1 MNRVCLFVGILLCS
15 PLIAAAQTPTAPPV
29 PPTPPA
35 PPTAPAPRAVR
46 VVEPVYVDSVAIEDA
61 IRASRD
67 ALRQLDLDALASQGM
82 ELAAQRL
89 ERLDIEELKAQAK
102 DAAKSI
108 DVEKIKEEAKA
119 AAKTID
125 VEAVKKEAAALAK
138 QSMDFDYIKEK
149 AWEASERAFELKNFA
164 YDFQD
169 RGPEFQMRGPSG
181 GAYDSGLS
189 YIQRHQYEQAIT
201 RFDQAIAQKGPHAD
215 GALYWKAFA
224 QWKLGKADDVIATLN
239 ELRRSY
245 AQSRYLADAR
255 VLEADV
261 RKSPGDASD
270 DEIKL
275 LAIAAMQNSDPDRAI
290 PLLENVLK
298 ASNTLQLKKRALFV
312 LAQNDRPA
320 AHQILVN
327 YAKGSGNPDLQIEAI
342 RYLSARKQQTTAAE
356 LQDIYNSTQDIDVRR
371 AVLDGF
377 ANSGNKVALV
387 RVAGDPS
394 PEMRR
399 IALNNLG
406 NANLLTPQELMGFY
420 QKEDNK
426 DLRMSIVRSLGS
438 MQALDQLAQVIKTEK
453 DPAVRQ
459 QAIRSLGNIKAD
471 RTGQTL
477 VDLYSADQD
486 RDSRKAV
493 LSALSNQNN
502 AEALVAI
509 ARKETNGDMKLE
521 IFRKIA
527 DLAPKNKAAMDYLME
542 QIK

>member
-1 MNRVCLFVGILLCS
+1 MKQVGLFVGILLCF
-15 PLIAAAQTPTAPPV
+15 PLIAAAQTPV

-35 PPTAPAPRAVR
+35 PPPAPVPRTVRA
-46 VVEPVYVDSVAIEDA
+46 VEPVYVDPVVIDEA
-61 IRASRD
+61 IRVSQD
-67 ALRQLDLDALASQGM
+67 AL
-82 ELAAQRL
+82 
-89 ERLDIEELKAQAK
+89 ERIDVEELKAQAK
-102 DAAKSI
+102 EAAKSI

-119 AAKTID
+119 AAKSID
-125 VEAVKKEAAALAK
+125 VEAIKAQAKQAAELAK
-138 QSMDFDYIKEK
+138 QSMDFDYIKQQ
-149 AWEASERAFELKNFA
+149 AWEASDRAFELKSFA

-169 RGPEFQMRGPSG
+169 RGPEMRMGGSS

-201 RFDQAIAQKGPHAD
+201 RFDQAIAQKGPHSD

-224 QWKLGKADDVIATLN
+224 QWKLGKSEDAIATLA

-261 RKSPGDASD
+261 KKSPGDAND

-275 LAIAAMQNSDPDRAI
+275 LALAAMQNSDPDRAI
-290 PLLENVLK
+290 PALENFLK
-298 ASNTLQLKKRALFV
+298 GSNSLQLKRRALF
-312 LAQNDRPA
+312 LLGQNDRPA

-342 RYLSARKQQTTAAE
+342 RYLSARKQQTTATE

-377 ANSGNKVALV
+377 ANSGNKPALV
-387 RVAGDPS
+387 KVAGDQS
-394 PEMRR
+394 VDLRR
-399 IALNNLG
+399 IALNSLG

-477 VDLYSADQD
+477 VDLYGSDQD
-486 RDSRKAV
+486 RESRRAV

-509 ARKETNGDMKLE
+509 ARKETNGEMKLE
-521 IFRKIA
+521 IVRKIA
-527 DLAPKNKAAMDYLME
+527 DLAPRNKAAMDFLME

>member
-1 MNRVCLFVGILLCS
+1 M
-15 PLIAAAQTPTAPPV
+15 
-29 PPTPPA
+29 
-35 PPTAPAPRAVR
+35 
-46 VVEPVYVDSVAIEDA
+46 
-61 IRASRD
+61 
-67 ALRQLDLDALASQGM
+67 
-82 ELAAQRL
+82 
-89 ERLDIEELKAQAK
+89 
-102 DAAKSI
+102 
-108 DVEKIKEEAKA
+108 
-119 AAKTID
+119 
-125 VEAVKKEAAALAK
+125 KEAAALAK
-138 QSMDFDYIKEK
+138 QSMDFDYIEEK

-164 YDFQD
+164 YDFQE

-224 QWKLGKADDVIATLN
+224 QWKLGKTEDVIATLN

-298 ASNTLQLKKRALFV
+298 ASNPLQLKKRALFV

-342 RYLSARKQQTTAAE
+342 RYLSARKQQTTANE

-387 RVAGDPS
+387 RFASDPS
-394 PEMRR
+394 VDTRR

-406 NANLLTPQELMGFY
+406 SANLLTPQELMAFY

-426 DLRMSIVRSLGS
+426 DLRMSIVDRCGIDAGARS
-438 MQALDQLAQVIKTEK
+438 LAQVIKTEK

-459 QAIRSLGNIKAD
+459 QAIRSPWQHQGRPDPPDPRRPL
-471 RTGQTL
+471 
-477 VDLYSADQD
+477 
-486 RDSRKAV
+486 
-493 LSALSNQNN
+493 
-502 AEALVAI
+502 
-509 ARKETNGDMKLE
+509 
-521 IFRKIA
+521 
-527 DLAPKNKAAMDYLME
+527 
-542 QIK
+542 

>member
-1 MNRVCLFVGILLCS
+1 MKRVCLFVGILLCS
-15 PLIAAAQTPTAPPV
+15 PLIAAAQAPTLSPV
-29 PPTPPA
+29 PPT

-61 IRASRD
+61 IRASQD
-67 ALRQLDLDALASQGM
+67 ALRQLDLDALVSHGM
-82 ELAAQRL
+82 ELTAQRL
-89 ERLDIEELKAQAK
+89 ERLDVEELKAQTK
-102 DAAKSI
+102 EVAKSI

-119 AAKTID
+119 AAKSID
-125 VEAVKKEAAALAK
+125 VEAVKAQAKEAAELAK
-138 QSMDFDYIKEK
+138 QSMDFDYIKQQ

-189 YIQRHQYEQAIT
+189 YIQRRQYEQAIT

-224 QWKLGKADDVIATLN
+224 QWKLGKTEDVIATLN

-275 LAIAAMQNSDPDRAI
+275 LAIAAMQNTDPDRAV

-298 ASNTLQLKKRALFV
+298 ASNTLQLKKKALFV

-342 RYLSARKQQTTAAE
+342 RYLSARKQQTTANE
-356 LQDIYNSTQDIDVRR
+356 LQDIYNSTQDVDVRR

-387 RVAGDPS
+387 KFASDPS
-394 PEMRR
+394 VDTRR

-420 QKEDNK
+420 QKEENK

-486 RDSRKAV
+486 RDSRRAV